1 MYVLVACSD
10 ICDIDIAVIVC
21 SWYWYQLNLEQDWVD
36 IFSVRLIHHA
46 WHCNYRCVIE
56 FSILKFSWWCQIN
69 LYRIEQTLP
78 LIWWCCSLAKQLASA
93 FSSLNV
99 GPLLARGLHTKHE
112 SEILE
117 RLQCTEEVWQYFSF
131 YLSKYR
137 TLMDTL

>member
-46 WHCNYRCVIE
+46 WHCNYCCVIE
-56 FSILKFSWWCQIN
+56 FSILKFSWWYQIN
-69 LYRIEQTLP
+69 LYRIERM
-78 LIWWCCSLAKQLASA
+78 LIWWCCSLAKQLARA
-93 FSSLNV
+93 FSSLNL

-117 RLQCTEEVWQYFSF
+117 RLQCTEVWQYFSF